1 MMFKLLEMAD
11 KGMSALNKCLVL
23 LGSIALMAAALI
35 LTYSVVSRGLFH
47 LANDWQDEAAL
58 FCLVGVTFMC
68 SSYVQEKR
76 GHIGISAIEGLL
88 PHKVNQVRATVI
100 DIISCLFFAFFSVKT
115 WDLLVEAWVDGQ
127 VTNSTWAPS
136 LWIPYSMMF
145 AGMVLLSFQLFLQI
159 FIRKH
164 VATDVLSRGH

>member
-1 MMFKLLEMAD
+1 MMKVLEAANRLM
-11 KGMSALNKCLVL
+11 MSVNRGLVW

-35 LTYSVVSRGLFH
+35 LSYSVMSRGIFH
-47 LANDWQDEAAL
+47 AANDWQDEAAL
-58 FCLVGVTFMC
+58 FCLVGVTFLC

-88 PHKVNQVRATVI
+88 PHPVNKVRAVII

-115 WDLLVEAWVDGQ
+115 WDLLHEAWVDGQ

-136 LWIPYSMMF
+136 LWVPYSMMF
-145 AGMVLLSFQLFLQI
+145 VGMVLLTFQLFLQI
-159 FIRKH
+159 FIRKT
-164 VATDVLSRGH
+164 VSTDVVSGGH

>member
-1 MMFKLLEMAD
+1 MFKPLEMAD

-35 LTYSVVSRGLFH
+35 LSYSVISRGLFH
-47 LANDWQDEAAL
+47 SANDWQDEAAL
-58 FCLVGVTFMC
+58 FCLVGVTFLC

-100 DIISCLFFAFFSVKT
+100 DIISCLFFVFFSMKT

-145 AGMVLLSFQLFLQI
+145 AGMALLSIQLFLQI
-159 FIRKH
+159 FVRKH

>member
-1 MMFKLLEMAD
+1 MKILEAAYRVMT
-11 KGMSALNKCLVL
+11 MVNKCLVW

-35 LTYSVVSRGLFH
+35 LSYSVMSRGIFH
-47 LANDWQDEAAL
+47 AANDWQDEAAL
-58 FCLVGVTFMC
+58 FCLVGVTFLC

-88 PHKVNQVRATVI
+88 PHPVNKVRAIII

-115 WDLLVEAWVDGQ
+115 WDLLHEAWVDGQ

-136 LWIPYSMMF
+136 LWVPYAMMF
-145 AGMVLLSFQLFLQI
+145 AGMALLTFQLFLQI
-159 FIRKH
+159 FIRKA
-164 VATDVLSRGH
+164 VAPDLIRGGH

>member
-1 MMFKLLEMAD
+1 MMVLLNAAD
-11 KGMSALNKCLVL
+11 KLMSALNKCLVL

-35 LTYSVVSRGLFH
+35 LSYSVMSRGLFH
-47 LANDWQDEAAL
+47 AANDWQDEAAL

-88 PHKVNQVRATVI
+88 PHPLNRVRVVMI
-100 DIISCLFFAFFSVKT
+100 DIISCLFFAFFATKT

-136 LWIPYSMMF
+136 LWVPYSMMF
-145 AGMVLLSFQLFLQI
+145 IGMALLTIQLFLQI
-159 FIRKH
+159 FIRKQI
-164 VATDVLSRGH
+164 ASDVVRGGH

>member
-1 MMFKLLEMAD
+1 MMSVNR
-11 KGMSALNKCLVL
+11 GLVW

-35 LTYSVVSRGLFH
+35 LSYSVMSRGIFH
-47 LANDWQDEAAL
+47 AANDWQDEAAL
-58 FCLVGVTFMC
+58 FCLVGVTFLC

-88 PHKVNQVRATVI
+88 PHPVNKVRAVII

-115 WDLLVEAWVDGQ
+115 WDLLHEAWVDGQ

-136 LWIPYSMMF
+136 LWVPYSMMF
-145 AGMVLLSFQLFLQI
+145 VGMVLLTFQLFLQI
-159 FIRKH
+159 FIRKT
-164 VATDVLSRGH
+164 VSTDVVSGGH

>member
-1 MMFKLLEMAD
+1 
-11 KGMSALNKCLVL
+11 
-23 LGSIALMAAALI
+23 
-35 LTYSVVSRGLFH
+35 
-47 LANDWQDEAAL
+47 
-58 FCLVGVTFMC
+58 MC

-88 PHKVNQVRATVI
+88 PHKVNRIRATVI

-127 VTNSTWAPS
+127 VTISTWAPS
-136 LWIPYSMMF
+136 LWIPYAMMF
-145 AGMVLLSFQLFLQI
+145 ADMALLSFQLFLQI
-159 FIRKH
+159 FVRKH